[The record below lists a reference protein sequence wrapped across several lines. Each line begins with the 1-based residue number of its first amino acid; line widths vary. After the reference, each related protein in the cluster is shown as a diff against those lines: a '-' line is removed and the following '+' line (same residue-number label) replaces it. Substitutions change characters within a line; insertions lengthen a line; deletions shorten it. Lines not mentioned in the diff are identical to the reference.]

1 MFLTDQDYKAF
12 ISDEELAVITGAD
25 LNIRRQAETQAISK
39 IKHLLSRQ
47 YDVEDIFSQAGTN
60 RDATIVEYTIY
71 FTLYILYT
79 RIAKEKVPDDR
90 YMQYKEAK
98 DFFELLAN
106 DKINSNLPRKQD
118 VLGNEDS
125 PAIRFGSEKKL
136 GYDW

>member
-1 MFLTDQDYKAF
+1 MFIEETDYATY
-12 ISDEELAVITGAD
+12 INIEELAVITGGNP
-25 LNIRRQAETQAISK
+25 NIRRQAEKQAISK

-47 YDVEDIFSQAGTN
+47 YDVEEIFSQTGTN

-71 FTLYILYT
+71 FTLYILFG

-98 DFFELLAN
+98 DFFELLAS

-118 VLGNEDS
+118 VLGAEEY
-125 PAIRFGSEKKL
+125 PAIRFGSETRL
-136 GYDW
+136 GYER

>member
-1 MFLTDQDYKAF
+1 MFIQDTDYHTYINA
-12 ISDEELAVITGAD
+12 EELAVITGGD

-47 YDVEDIFSQAGTN
+47 YDVEEIFSQTGTN

-71 FTLYILYT
+71 FALYILFG

-90 YMQYKEAK
+90 YLQYKEAK
-98 DFFELLAN
+98 DFFELLAS

-118 VLGNEDS
+118 ALGTEES
-125 PAIRFGSEKKL
+125 PAIRFGSEPRL
-136 GYDW
+136 GYEI